1 MHAQYHA
8 NTQCAYEIPSLV
20 HRFIFLMRN
29 SYRQVSFLHVYHHSS
44 ITIVVAMYAHF
55 DTSGDVYLPVMLNSI
70 VHVIMYG
77 YYFCGAAGFKF
88 QLALRPHIT
97 KMQLTQFLIIASQAF
112 MVWSHGGSNPI
123 TMKKAKTKSK
133 SKSKSKKQKTILPAL
148 ATMCW
153 WILWWGAPPL
163 FLARCAH
170 TIYSNRL
177 PATFQLC

>member
-1 MHAQYHA
+1 
-8 NTQCAYEIPSLV
+8 
-20 HRFIFLMRN
+20 MRN

-112 MVWSHGGSNPI
+112 MVWSHGGSNPM
-123 TMKKAKTKSK
+123 TMKKAKTKTK
-133 SKSKSKKQKTILPAL
+133 TKSKKTKDYPTRTCHNVLVDIVVGCSAIVL
-148 ATMCW
+148 
-153 WILWWGAPPL
+153 GPL
-163 FLARCAH
+163 CAH
-170 TIYSNRL
+170 YLLEPVASHLPVMLTTVRSNL
-177 PATFQLC
+177 MTSSLFQQQAQTWGTLTL